1 MSISIQ
7 TTTNTGI
14 GASDSSG
21 QDLSSQIAQI
31 AKQIQKLTEK
41 LAKIPSED
49 GITPE
54 QKKEMAR
61 MIQKQIQSLAAEM
74 AQLQRKQAEKAEKK
88 DKDIQAGPENKINNV
103 SANMIY
109 IYV

>member
-14 GASDSSG
+14 GASDNSG
-21 QDLSSQIAQI
+21 QDVSSQIAQI

-41 LAKIPSED
+41 LGKISSEE
-49 GITPE
+49 GVTPE

-88 DKDIQAGPENKINNV
+88 DRDYLAQSENKV
-103 SANMIY
+103 ADSSANLID